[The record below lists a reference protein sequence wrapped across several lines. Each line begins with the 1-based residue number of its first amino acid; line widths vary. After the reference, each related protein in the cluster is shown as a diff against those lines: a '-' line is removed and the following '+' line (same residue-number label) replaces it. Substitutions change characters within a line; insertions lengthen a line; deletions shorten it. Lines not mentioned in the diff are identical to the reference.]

1 MNEVDGHCNVF
12 HGSTM
17 LTKVRNYIRVYD
29 AAAKILKQNHP
40 DTKLCAN
47 PHRIWNESSRQAV
60 RQITRDDRVT
70 DCRCRTGLVCV
81 WDHVGQSNFGARS

>member
-29 AAAKILKQNHP
+29 AAAKILKHNHP

-47 PHRIWNESSRQAV
+47 PPSHLE
-60 RQITRDDRVT
+60 
-70 DCRCRTGLVCV
+70 
-81 WDHVGQSNFGARS
+81 